1 LQEND
6 YFCTQNRKKLKRIG
20 IYIQLFAVLCLFAC
34 QEKKQDSVVTPWG
47 EITDTIPVGDEFD
60 LEDIQRN
67 GELIAL
73 TLTGPE
79 TYYDYHGRHLGTQYL
94 LCQRFA
100 DKLGVSLRVEV
111 CRDSAEM
118 VQRLDDGEADLVI
131 FPTGTVVSPEAAST
145 STTKGDTLSH
155 ALPLKNWM
163 VGVEKDDLRAEL
175 IAWYRPEILE
185 EVKKE
190 ESFLLSSRSV
200 KRRVFSPMLNR
211 AGGVIS
217 HYDGYFQRYASTIR
231 WDWRLMAAQCYQE
244 STFDPQAR
252 SWAGACGLM
261 QIMPGTADHLG
272 LARSSI
278 FDPEQN
284 IAAAARYLGEL
295 ERSFSDIRERS
306 ERTKFV
312 LASYN
317 GGGFHIRDAMAL
329 ARKNGKNPQR
339 WHDVEP
345 YVLGLSKPEYYNDP
359 VVKNGYMRGSETVD
373 YVRKI
378 QERWNSYRG
387 VRTVRSTFA
396 PSGTPQKAKHERK
409 KKYQI

>member
-1 LQEND
+1 M
-6 YFCTQNRKKLKRIG
+6 TRIG
-20 IYIQLFAVLCLFAC
+20 IYIQLLVLLLLCSC
-34 QEKKQDSVVTPWG
+34 TQKQQEPVVAPWG
-47 EITDTIPVGDEFD
+47 EITDTIPVSDDFD

-100 DKLGVSLRVEV
+100 DKLGVMLRMEV

-118 VQRLDDGEADLVI
+118 VERLQAGEADLI
-131 FPTGTVVSPEAAST
+131 CYPM
-145 STTKGDTLSH
+145 TKKGVGWLVGDD
-155 ALPLKNWM
+155 
-163 VGVEKDDLRAEL
+163 KDDLQREL
-175 IAWYRPEILE
+175 AAWYKPGMLD

-190 ESFLLSSRSV
+190 EDFLLSSRSV
-200 KRRVFSPMLNR
+200 TRRVFSPMLNR

-217 HYDGYFQRYASTIR
+217 HYDGYFQRYAATIR

-272 LARSSI
+272 LPRASI
-278 FDPEQN
+278 YDPEQN

-295 ERSFSDIRERS
+295 DRTFSDIPERT

-312 LASYN
+312 LAAYN
-317 GGGFHIRDAMAL
+317 GGHFHIRDAMAL
-329 ARKNGKNPQR
+329 AQKNGKNPKR
-339 WHDVEP
+339 WGDVEP
-345 YVLGLSKPEYYNDP
+345 FVLGLSQAQYYNDP
-359 VVKNGYMRGSETVD
+359 VVKYGYMRGSETVD

-378 QERWNSYRG
+378 HERWNGYRG

-396 PSGTPQKAKHERK
+396 PSGIPQKARHERK